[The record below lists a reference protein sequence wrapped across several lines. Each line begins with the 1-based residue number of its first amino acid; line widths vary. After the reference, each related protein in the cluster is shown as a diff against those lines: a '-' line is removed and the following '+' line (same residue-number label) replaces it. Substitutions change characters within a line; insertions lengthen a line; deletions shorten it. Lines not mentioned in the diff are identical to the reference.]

1 MRVTKVDHVRRL
13 LTNRPDLTPKEIAH
27 RTKACISEVYQ
38 QRLKLRAFT
47 EGTLP
52 KVATAKVVM
61 ADDKIP
67 VFKKQEEAKVDVT
80 ATPTYSEAFTNA
92 VDLIAKHELNFNAG
106 SALAHILK
114 AKGTPINKIENL
126 HAAIWYLN
134 QELQHF
140 KI

>member
-13 LTNRPDLTPKEIAH
+13 LTNRPDLTPKEIAQ

-52 KVATAKVVM
+52 KVATAKIVV
-61 ADDKIP
+61 ADEQIP
-67 VFKKQEEAKVDVT
+67 VFKKKEEVKAEEYEIPK
-80 ATPTYSEAFTNA
+80 YSEAFTNA
-92 VDLIAKHELNFNAG
+92 VDLIAKHELNFNSG

-114 AKGTPINKIENL
+114 AKGTPINKLENI

-134 QELQHF
+134 QEKQQI

>member
-1 MRVTKVDHVRRL
+1 MRVTKVDQVRRL
-13 LTNRPDLTPKEIAH
+13 LTNRPDLTPKQIAA
-27 RTKACISEVYQ
+27 RTKACVSEVYQ
-38 QRLKLRAFT
+38 QRLKLRAFID
-47 EGTLP
+47 GTLP
-52 KVATAKVVM
+52 KVATAKIVESEQ
-61 ADDKIP
+61 IP
-67 VFKKQEEAKVDVT
+67 VFKKQEVDVT